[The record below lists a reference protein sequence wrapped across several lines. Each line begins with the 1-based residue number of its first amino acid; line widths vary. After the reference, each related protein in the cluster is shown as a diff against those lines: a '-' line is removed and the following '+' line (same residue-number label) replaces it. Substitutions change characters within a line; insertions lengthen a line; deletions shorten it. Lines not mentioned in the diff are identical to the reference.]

1 MTINNVMVNK
11 ESFDHLQHSWQRL
24 LANANI
30 SETSEFMILRDT
42 LVTLT
47 EENKL
52 SDLDWLRPYMP

>member
-1 MTINNVMVNK
+1 MTINNIMVNK
-11 ESFDHLQHSWQRL
+11 ESFDYLQHSWQRL

-30 SETSEFMILRDT
+30 SEISEFMILRST

-52 SDLDWLRPYMP
+52 SDLDLLRPYMP